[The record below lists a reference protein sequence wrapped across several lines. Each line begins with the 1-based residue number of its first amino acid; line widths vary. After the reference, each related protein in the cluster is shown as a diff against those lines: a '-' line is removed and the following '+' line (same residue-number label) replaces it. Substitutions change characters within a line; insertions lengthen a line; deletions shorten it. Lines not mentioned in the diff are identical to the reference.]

1 MRDSPSKKSLIPRLI
16 LGNLFLF
23 FGFTVWRSLFNNFA
37 VEELAV
43 RADQVGLI
51 QSVREVPGLLG
62 FWLAFLALVL
72 SEMEVLSLSTVVM
85 GLGLIATAWAE
96 SWSTL
101 IVGTMV
107 TSIGFH
113 AFYPNSSALVLKVSE
128 GRETPRLLGI
138 VRAVGALAAVAA
150 TILVLLAVKTWGY
163 RRLFIIAGLVTL
175 AGGLAIWRRERRE
188 EGRER
193 QRIVFRRR
201 YWLYYALTFLMGSR
215 RHIFTTF
222 AIFLLV
228 KKHGLPAQHTALLLL
243 VNNLL
248 GMFVFRYLGELVGRF
263 GERWTLTGNF
273 LLLIGIFLGYAYLD
287 SLIVLA
293 AFFVLDHLLFGFNL
307 ALQSYF
313 KKIAVSA
320 EEVTSNLSMAQ
331 TINHVA
337 AIFVPLLG
345 GLIWEMYGSEVTF
358 LCGAGI
364 VAVSLI
370 LTQFMGEMR
379 TAAAQPAAASP
390 TTGYTRKARHI
401 P

>member
-293 AFFVLDHLLFGFNL
+293 AFFVFDHLLFGFNL

>member
-1 MRDSPSKKSLIPRLI
+1 MRDSPSKKALISRLI

-23 FGFTVWRSLFNNFA
+23 FGFNVWRSLFNNFA

-293 AFFVLDHLLFGFNL
+293 AFFVFDHLLFGFNL